1 MLDPKLNVAL
11 GKTAVADTELACGD
25 ATDTDTHNQDRGY
38 DCNAANAVDGLF
50 GNDHRWVST
59 PRVFPND
66 PGSQALDQHW
76 IAIDLQRRYAIHA
89 VEIFAGWDAG
99 GDDPASPDYAPQQ
112 GLCAY
117 EVQTI
122 DPQAA
127 DSFESLGLPGPARC
141 TSENP
146 CTELPPD
153 QLREVLKPN
162 GAAESAWETQFTHA
176 AHTTSQVHDEFARGT
191 TWARYVRLKIDQSGD
206 CDGIRV
212 NDYARIY
219 EIRVLSAI
227 AVRCCADA
235 TRKCYDE
242 GEGGVSAVA
251 GGGSGGGCAA
261 DSSLYLCGELGW
273 TTKSTADAHVGGSSE
288 VW

>member
-1 MLDPKLNVAL
+1 MKKICTNIAETSV
-11 GKTAVADTELACGD
+11 TIGD
-25 ATDTDTHNQDRGY
+25 AVYVVDTGRVKENRYNTRTTTAQLVNCWASR
-38 DCNAANAVDGLF
+38 AAA
-50 GNDHRWVST
+50 R
-59 PRVFPND
+59 
-66 PGSQALDQHW
+66 
-76 IAIDLQRRYAIHA
+76 QRRGR
-89 VEIFAGWDAG
+89 AGR
-99 GDDPASPDYAPQQ
+99 
-112 GLCAY
+112 
-117 EVQTI
+117 VR
-122 DPQAA
+122 
-127 DSFESLGLPGPARC
+127 PGECWR
-141 TSENP
+141 
-146 CTELPPD
+146 L
-153 QLREVLKPN
+153 
-162 GAAESAWETQFTHA
+162 F
-176 AHTTSQVHDEFARGT
+176 TSQVHDEFARGT